1 MTPFTQQ
8 MEQECVIGS
17 AIALEQYETAITI
30 VPDLVLLELC
40 SKVVYET
47 KEKKRRILLKDKS

>member
-1 MTPFTQQ
+1 VGT
-8 MEQECVIGS
+8 
-17 AIALEQYETAITI
+17 IAA
-30 VPDLVLLELC
+30 ELC